1 MIHDTKRYRPETLNL
16 CDVLRDDGINLLNDY
31 KRIPLSLSTGRDAD
45 GKRVHD
51 DLIEALDQIDWFSAL
66 KDTAWATCT
75 KVSWKRTSE
84 TKFGAG
90 QYFTPRAL
98 IPVPRVS
105 LIVSG

>member
-75 KVSWKRTSE
+75 KVSWKRTPAKPNS
-84 TKFGAG
+84 
-90 QYFTPRAL
+90 AL
-98 IPVPRVS
+98 ASTSPRVR
-105 LIVSG
+105 